1 MNNIFTENIYGEWST
16 EDNQI
21 NDGVHSNQPDSTLV
35 VQHKRIDPRF
45 TFT

>member
-21 NDGVHSNQPDSTLV
+21 NDGVQRDIN
-35 VQHKRIDPRF
+35 
-45 TFT
+45 